1 MCEEERVM
9 AQVALGSAPVR
20 ALLVCRSHSSQQ
32 IVALASSDLAKKKKV
47 RARRYVTATP
57 E

>member
-32 IVALASSDLAKKKKV
+32 IVALASSDLAKKKEYV
-47 RARRYVTATP
+47 RDDMSHA
-57 E
+57 